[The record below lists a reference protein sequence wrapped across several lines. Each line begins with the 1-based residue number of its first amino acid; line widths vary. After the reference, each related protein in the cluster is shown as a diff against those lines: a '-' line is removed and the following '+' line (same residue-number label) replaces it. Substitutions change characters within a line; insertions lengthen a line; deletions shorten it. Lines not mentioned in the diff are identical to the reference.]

1 MKKNMGVIVSLFSL
15 WAGVSSVQATLIT
28 DNFNRSGIGYS
39 SNAAAALVN
48 ANWTNGVGQTAQWAV
63 TGPNKLLTKTTNGAG
78 YAALVNKAL
87 ETLSG
92 SGKSFTLS
100 ADLMPLQ
107 ANNWAGVVWGYQDAS
122 NYYFL
127 QMKANTN
134 IMQVYKVVNGTQ
146 SKIGSDGLAS
156 ANFAIGGTNT
166 VTITSTTAYN
176 FDVKITNKGTGATLL
191 STTSRTDTNSSF
203 TGGYAGLILTTPGS
217 DSRFAFDN
225 FSLQVIPEPATVGL
239 LGGGALA
246 LLLMRR
252 VWWRK

>member
-1 MKKNMGVIVSLFSL
+1 MKTITLIVFLL
-15 WAGVSSVQATLIT
+15 GEMCCISSVCADSSTSVS
-28 DNFNRSGIGYS
+28 DDFNRNGIGYS

-63 TGPNKLLTKTTNGAG
+63 SGNKVLTRTLSGSGNAV
-78 YAALVNKAL
+78 LVNKAL

-107 ANNWAGVVWGYQDAS
+107 ANYWAGVVWGYQDAS

-146 SKIGSDGLAS
+146 TKIGSDGLAS
-156 ANFAIGGTNT
+156 VNFALSGTNT
-166 VTITSTTAYN
+166 VTITSTNAYN

-191 STTSRTDTNSSF
+191 STSRTDTGSSF
-203 TGGYAGLILTTPGS
+203 TGGYAGLALTTPGS

-225 FSLQVIPEPATVGL
+225 FSLEVIPEPATVGL

>member
-15 WAGVSSVQATLIT
+15 WAGVLSVQADLIT
-28 DNFNRSGIGYS
+28 DDFNRSGIGYS

-48 ANWTNGVGQTAQWAV
+48 ANWTNGVGQTAQWAISSQKV
-63 TGPNKLLTKTTNGAG
+63 ITRTLSGSGNAV
-78 YAALVNKAL
+78 LVNTAL

-100 ADLMPLQ
+100 ADIMPLID
-107 ANNWAGVVWGYQDAS
+107 ANWAGVVWGYQDAL

-127 QMKANTN
+127 QMKAGTNT
-134 IMQVYKVVNGTQ
+134 MFVYKVVNGTASQ
-146 SKIGSDGLAS
+146 VGTSASAS
-156 ANFAIGGTNT
+156 ANFALNGTNT
-166 VTITSTTAYN
+166 VTITSTNAYK

-191 STTSRTDTNSSF
+191 STSRTDAGSSF
-203 TGGYAGLILTTPGS
+203 ADGYAGLILATPGS
-217 DSRFAFDN
+217 TSRFAFDN
-225 FSLQVIPEPATVGL
+225 FSLEVIPEPATIGL
-239 LGGGALA
+239 LGGGTLA

>member
-28 DNFNRSGIGYS
+28 DNFNRGGIGYS

-48 ANWTNGVGQTAQWAV
+48 ANWTNGVNQNAEWAV
-63 TGPNKLLTKTTNGAG
+63 SGPNKVLTRTLSGSGN
-78 YAALVNKAL
+78 AALVNKAL

-107 ANNWAGVVWGYQDAS
+107 ANNWAGVVWGYQNAT

-146 SKIGSDGLAS
+146 TKIGTDALAS
-156 ANFAIGGTNT
+156 ANFALNGTNT
-166 VTITSTTAYN
+166 LTITSTNAYN

-191 STTSRTDTNSSF
+191 STSRTDTGSSF
-203 TGGYAGLILTTPGS
+203 TGGYAGLILTTPGT

-225 FSLQVIPEPATVGL
+225 FSLEVIPEPATVGL